1 MPLCLKGQFVASGI
15 HAAGGDFVQ
24 QRLPDVRTCTVDKG
38 NLGFA
43 FTAELV
49 AKLRREF
56 EPAGAAADDDDA
68 VQLRSSGRNG
78 FGCSEISYGPHALK
92 VTSGGN

>member
-1 MPLCLKGQFVASGI
+1 MASGI

-24 QRLPDVRTCTVDKG
+24 QRLPDVRPCTVDKG
-38 NLGFA
+38 DLGFA
-43 FTAELV
+43 FAAELV

-78 FGCSEISYGPHALK
+78 FGCSENSCGPHALK
-92 VTSGGN
+92 VRSSGN